1 MRTPYVHTP
10 LRNGDNAFLLR
21 ERDRRKRREL
31 WLVVVALLPLGLGL
45 LLYTWVQLETLRLG
59 FRLSDLEAEL
69 HDLERQERQLELQTA
84 AAARLATVES
94 RAGEELGMVRQSQDQ
109 TLYLEEIGLEEIGP

>member
-10 LRNGDNAFLLR
+10 ARNGDNAFLRR

-31 WLVVVALLPLGLGL
+31 LLVVVALLPLGLGL

-69 HDLERQERQLELQTA
+69 HNLERQEQRLELTAA
-84 AAARLATVES
+84 AAARLSTVEV
-94 RAGEELGMVRQSQDQ
+94 RASEELGMARQSQEQ
-109 TLYLEEIGLEEIGP
+109 TVYLEEIALGAHGP

>member
-10 LRNGDNAFLLR
+10 QRNGDNAFLRR

-31 WLVVVALLPLGLGL
+31 LLVVVALLPLGLGL

-59 FRLSDLEAEL
+59 FHLSDLEAEL

-94 RAGEELGMVRQSQDQ
+94 RATKELGMARQTQAQ
-109 TLYLEEIGLEEIGP
+109 TLYLEEIGLEETGP